1 LQDAKSS
8 LQMQIL
14 LKLEQ
19 IDLQVQLELAT
30 DQVLG
35 TLKTD
40 SSLNLVDDLL
50 WTFKNELLKY

>member
-1 LQDAKSS
+1 
-8 LQMQIL
+8 MQIL

-50 WTFKNELLKY
+50 RTN

>member
-1 LQDAKSS
+1 
-8 LQMQIL
+8 MQIL

-30 DQVLG
+30 NQVLS

-40 SSLNLVDDLL
+40 SGFNLIDNFLQ
-50 WTFKNELLKY
+50 TN

>member
-1 LQDAKSS
+1 
-8 LQMQIL
+8 MQIL

-35 TLKTD
+35 TLETD
-40 SSLNLVDDLL
+40 GGFNLVNDLL
-50 WTFKNELLKY
+50 RTN